1 MHDRS
6 DSRDDRGGPRD
17 GREHHDRSDG
27 GDRDAPRGDGGG
39 GGDSRFLQ
47 LEISQLMYAEAEAAV
62 RPAVRELLLEA
73 AKERLRERFGD
84 RITQLARLAVD
95 EELRGMQASL
105 DVEARIREHQEQ
117 RRQPPEQLRD
127 LFAARPAGAEPAQQR
142 AAKRQAGAPR
152 RGRRKR

>member
-17 GREHHDRSDG
+17 GREPHDRSDG
-27 GDRDAPRGDGGG
+27 GHRDAPRGDGGG

-127 LFAARPAGAEPAQQR
+127 LFAARPAGAEPALQR